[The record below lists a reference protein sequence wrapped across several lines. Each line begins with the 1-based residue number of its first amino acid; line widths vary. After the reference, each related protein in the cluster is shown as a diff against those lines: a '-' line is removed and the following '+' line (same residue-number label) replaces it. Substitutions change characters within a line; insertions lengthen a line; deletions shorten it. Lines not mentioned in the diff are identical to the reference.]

1 MSEDQSSDA
10 TGTNNGGQ
18 GQQHHSWL
26 GRVKKSLLNK
36 PFSSAPK
43 DREQLA
49 EMLRDAEKQGLL
61 NHDALAMIEGA
72 LTVADMQ
79 VRDVMLPRSQMIVVD
94 ESASPET
101 FLPVVIESAHSRFPV
116 VGDSRDEIIGI
127 LLAKDLLA
135 YMGECAVQSAEGG
148 EHKFNM
154 NDLLRPAVFI
164 PESKRLNVLLKDFRA
179 NRNHMAIVVDE
190 YGGVAGLV
198 TIEDVIEQIVGDIE
212 DEHDFEDDA
221 FIVKHS
227 DEQFTLKALTP
238 IDEFNEY
245 FESELSDEGVGTIGG
260 LLMREFGR
268 MPVRDEQCKIGRFEF
283 KVLRAD
289 SRQIHLLQLNIVAE
303 DNDES
308 SALDS
313 DASTDAMGIDD

>member
-1 MSEDQSSDA
+1 MSEDQP
-10 TGTNNGGQ
+10 GGAVGDN
-18 GQQHHSWL
+18 GQQHDSWL
-26 GRVKKSLLNK
+26 GRLTQSLLNK
-36 PFSSAPK
+36 PFSSVPK

-49 EMLRDAEKQGLL
+49 AVLRDAEKEGLL
-61 NHDALAMIEGA
+61 NHDALAMIEGV

-79 VRDVMLPRSQMIVVD
+79 VRDVMVPRSQMIVVE
-94 ESASPET
+94 ESASPDT

-116 VGDSRDEIIGI
+116 VGDSRDEIVGI

-135 YMGECAVQSAEGG
+135 YIGERDAQSAEATDR
-148 EHKFNM
+148 HFHL

-164 PESKRLNVLLKDFRA
+164 PESKRLNILLKDFRA

-198 TIEDVIEQIVGDIE
+198 TIEDVLEQIVGDIE
-212 DEHDFEDDA
+212 DEHDFADDA

-227 DEQFTLKALTP
+227 GQQFTLKALTP

-245 FESELSDEGVGTIGG
+245 FDAELSDDGVDTIGG

-268 MPVRDEQCKIGRFEF
+268 MPGRDEQCKIGRFEF

-289 SRQIHLLQLNIVAE
+289 SRRIHLLQLNVLPADEAE
-303 DNDES
+303 
-308 SALDS
+308 SA
-313 DASTDAMGIDD
+313 DASDDAMDSNN